1 MCPLTTARVA
11 LGFGHFPG
19 RNGLRNLDETAGVP
33 AAMNNYHDKGLILF
47 VDDDKVI
54 AEVTG
59 KYLSSLGYHVALA
72 SNGREA
78 FELFEQLRP
87 QLVVADLC
95 MPVMDGLQF
104 LEETRKKDIVTPVIV
119 TTGYPDIETAIR
131 AIQHGAF
138 DYIRKPFKLELLQQK
153 IERALRTSRNLR
165 QNAVY
170 TELAA
175 LHDLSHTLVN
185 IHDVEALLDETFRY
199 CIDIAQADS
208 GFIQT
213 LDPRT
218 GTLVARRESGDEV
231 ASHEA
236 KLKSLVQWVLEREQT
251 VVVRD
256 GKPPAGV
263 DVVLDA
269 GPGVSMVLM
278 PLTAGED
285 VVGVVGLVRTDP
297 HNAFSEADLSVL
309 EVVASQAGI
318 AINNAHLYASVGQKL
333 EELTL
338 VSTYSEQL
346 AGLMDRMAI
355 IECLFETVL
364 KHFVIDV
371 MAFLVVQK
379 RRHLCLFWSRGPI
392 SAEDRETIRSD
403 VVEFYNGTSAM
414 QIAANRVL
422 RREREGSGAGKTAVA
437 LPLRFRS
444 LLPVAAE
451 DFGFG
456 VVFFGAQGGLEDERE
471 QSALISSLVSQT
483 RIALTNAKLYGDMKE
498 NYIKTIK
505 ALAIAVDAKDTYT
518 HGHSENVMNIA
529 ADISDVMKVDEQQ
542 LGIIRD
548 AALLHDIGKI
558 GIPGYILNKPGPLTY
573 EEFNGVMKT
582 HSTLGANIVRDV
594 PFLQELYPLILYHH
608 EDYDGSGYPEG
619 LEGDEIPIGARIIH
633 VADAF
638 EAMTSKRPYRNSLGN
653 AEALRR
659 LAEGRGSH
667 FDPTGVD
674 ALMVV
679 AERKGWNRPDSAAP
693 GDPPA
698 VSSAM
703 AAGAEN

>member
-1 MCPLTTARVA
+1 MASK
-11 LGFGHFPG
+11 
-19 RNGLRNLDETAGVP
+19 
-33 AAMNNYHDKGLILF
+33 HDKGLILF

-54 AEVTG
+54 ADVTG
-59 KYLSSLGYHVALA
+59 KFLSSIGFHVALA
-72 SNGREA
+72 SNGKEA
-78 FELFEQLRP
+78 LELFEELRP
-87 QLVVADLC
+87 QLVICDLC

-153 IERALRTSRNLR
+153 IERALKANRNLR

-175 LHDLSHTLVN
+175 LHDLSHKLVN
-185 IHDVEALLDETFRY
+185 IHDIERLLDETFHY
-199 CIDIAQADS
+199 CLEIAQAES

-213 LDPRT
+213 IDSLTGALSIRRQTGDQFTAEDPAIKP
-218 GTLVARRESGDEV
+218 LVRWVVDNEASLIVIDGRPNHGV
-231 ASHEA
+231 A
-236 KLKSLVQWVLEREQT
+236 
-251 VVVRD
+251 
-256 GKPPAGV
+256 V
-263 DVVLDA
+263 DVERLR
-269 GPGVSMVLM
+269 GVSLVLM
-278 PLTAGED
+278 PLTAGD
-285 VVGVVGLVRTDP
+285 DLVGVVGLSRTDP
-297 HNAFSEADLSVL
+297 ANVFTEADLSVL

-346 AGLMDRMAI
+346 AGLMDRAGI
-355 IECLFETVL
+355 IECLFETVE
-364 KHFVIDV
+364 KHFPLDV
-371 MAFLVVQK
+371 MAFLVIQK
-379 RRHLCLFWSRGPI
+379 RRHVCMMWNRGAMDD
-392 SAEDRETIRSD
+392 AEKEALRNRL
-403 VVEFYNGTSAM
+403 VEFYNGTSSM
-414 QIAANRVL
+414 PIGAARVL
-422 RREREGSGAGKTAVA
+422 MKDRDGSGKGSLKVTMPMQY
-437 LPLRFRS
+437 LS
-444 LLPVAAE
+444 LLPVSAE
-451 DFGFG
+451 DFSFG
-456 VVFFGAQGGLEDERE
+456 VVCFGAMRGMEDERE
-471 QSALISSLVSQT
+471 KSALLSSLVSQT

-529 ADISDVMKVDEQQ
+529 ADIAEVMKTEEHL

-619 LEGDEIPIGARIIH
+619 LEGDEIPVGARIIH

-638 EAMTSKRPYRNSLGN
+638 EAMTSKRPYRNSLG
-653 AEALRR
+653 ATEALRR
-659 LAEGRGSH
+659 LTEGRGTH
-667 FDPTGVD
+667 FDPAVVD

-679 AERKGWNRPDSAAP
+679 AERKGWAEGNYGQMPTSIAAN
-693 GDPPA
+693 A
-698 VSSAM
+698 VKES
-703 AAGAEN
+703 EQE